1 MGDVKTMG
9 AVRVGSIEIGTFSS
23 VPMSLLATT
32 IYKSVAAKKKERWR
46 RALCSQATM
55 LQCEEFLTIE
65 FRGMGFALSIMLGTD
80 NSIGINGALFGLAAT

>member
-1 MGDVKTMG
+1 MG
-9 AVRVGSIEIGTFSS
+9 AVRVGSIEIGTFGS
-23 VPMSLLATT
+23 VPISLPATT
-32 IYKSVAAKKKERWR
+32 VYTSVAVKKERWR